1 MKAFRSVSKSGTRA
15 RHLLVTLAPLSLM
28 MLTGCASNWLP
39 TSGPSV
45 KDMETATLA
54 SPESTIIELVEIN
67 PTVTRRLSEN
77 DKKQSFANGFSTTR
91 NASYVVNAG
100 DVIEISVWEASP
112 ALLFGT
118 APSFAG
124 LSTGGSGGSK
134 NTSLPEQMIAKDGYI
149 TMPFAGRIKVAGKT
163 LAKIESEIVDNL
175 KGKANYPQVIVR
187 LTRNSTTN
195 VTVVGEVNKSIILP
209 LTPRGERLLD
219 AIAEAGGVKQPVE
232 KTTVQISRDAVV
244 KTMAL
249 EKIIQDPKQNIRLSP
264 GDVITTFFQPYSFT
278 ALGATGK
285 NDEISFV
292 AQGISLTQAMARVG
306 GMQDQRADVKG
317 VFVFRFEEPEA
328 LKLGQAPKSA
338 DQDGKIPV
346 VYRLDM
352 SDPSAFF
359 VAQNFMIKNK
369 DVIYVANASSVEFN
383 KFLNIMVSVIY
394 PLVNAGNIVKTY

>member
-1 MKAFRSVSKSGTRA
+1 VTLFSLRSIFTVPRLFK
-15 RHLLVTLAPLSLM
+15 TLAPVSLLLLS
-28 MLTGCASNWLP
+28 GCASNWLP

-45 KDMETATLA
+45 KDMETAATPAAADTSL
-54 SPESTIIELVEIN
+54 IELVEIN
-67 PTVTRRLSEN
+67 AAVTRRLSEN
-77 DKKQSFANGFSTTR
+77 EKQQSFSNGFTTAR
-91 NASYVVNAG
+91 DATYVVNPG

-124 LSTGGSGGSK
+124 LSAGATGGSK

-163 LAKIESEIVDNL
+163 LAKIENEIVEAL

-232 KTTVQISRDAVV
+232 KTTVQIARNSVV

-285 NDEISFV
+285 NDEINFV

-306 GMQDQRADVKG
+306 GVQDQRADVKG
-317 VFVFRFEEPEA
+317 VFIFRFEEPEA
-328 LKLGQAPKSA
+328 LKLARAPKAA

-359 VAQNFMIKNK
+359 VAQNFMVKNK

-394 PLVNAGNIVKTY
+394 PLVNAGTIAKTY

>member
-1 MKAFRSVSKSGTRA
+1 MTSLILRCSSNGISRRVIKA
-15 RHLLVTLAPLSLM
+15 LAPLSLV
-28 MLTGCASNWLP
+28 LLSGCASNWLP

-45 KDMETATLA
+45 KGLEAAVATTPDA
-54 SPESTIIELVEIN
+54 SLIELIDIN
-67 PTVTRRLSEN
+67 SSVTRRLADNE
-77 DKKQSFANGFSTTR
+77 KKQYFSNGFA
-91 NASYVVNAG
+91 ASLDATYVVNPG

-124 LSTGGSGGSK
+124 LSAVSGGTK

-163 LAKIESEIVDNL
+163 LATIEAEIVDAL
-175 KGKANYPQVIVR
+175 RGKANYPQVIAR

-195 VTVVGEVNKSIILP
+195 VTVVGEVSKSIVLP

-219 AIAEAGGVKQPVE
+219 AIAEAGGVKQPIE
-232 KTTVQISRDAVV
+232 KTTVQLSRNSVV
-244 KTMAL
+244 RTMPL

-285 NDEISFV
+285 NDEINFV
-292 AQGISLTQAMARVG
+292 AQGISLTQAIARVG
-306 GMQDQRADVKG
+306 GVQDQRADVKG
-317 VFVFRFEEPEA
+317 VFIFRFEEPGA
-328 LKLGQAPKSA
+328 LTLAQAPKA
-338 DQDGKIPV
+338 TNEDGKIPV
-346 VYRLDM
+346 VYRLDL

-359 VAQNFMIKNK
+359 VAQNFKVKDK
-369 DVIYVANASSVEFN
+369 DVLYVANASSVEFN
-383 KFLNIMVSVIY
+383 KFLNILVSVIY
-394 PLVNAGNIVKTY
+394 PLVNAGTIAKTY

>member
-77 DKKQSFANGFSTTR
+77 DKKQSFANGFSTAR

>member
-1 MKAFRSVSKSGTRA
+1 MTLFSLRSIFTVPRLFK
-15 RHLLVTLAPLSLM
+15 TLAPVSLLLLS
-28 MLTGCASNWLP
+28 GCASNWLP

-45 KDMETATLA
+45 KDMETAATPAAADTSL
-54 SPESTIIELVEIN
+54 IELVEIN
-67 PTVTRRLSEN
+67 AAVTRRLSEN
-77 DKKQSFANGFSTTR
+77 EKQQSFSNGFTTAR
-91 NASYVVNAG
+91 DATYVVNPG

-124 LSTGGSGGSK
+124 LSAGATGGSK

-163 LAKIESEIVDNL
+163 LAKIENEIVEAL

-232 KTTVQISRDAVV
+232 KTTVQIARNSVV

-285 NDEISFV
+285 NDEINFV

-306 GMQDQRADVKG
+306 GVQDQRADVKG
-317 VFVFRFEEPEA
+317 VFIFRFEEPEA
-328 LKLGQAPKSA
+328 LKLARAPKAA

-359 VAQNFMIKNK
+359 VAQNFMVKNK

-394 PLVNAGNIVKTY
+394 PLVNAGTIAKTY